1 MKFILFNLLSSLD
14 EILNESNAELL
25 LDIQSSNI
33 WKIIFLSVCLLII
46 LTIVIVLFIKIK
58 NIENKKGDKK

>member
-1 MKFILFNLLSSLD
+1 MKYILFNLLASLD

-46 LTIVIVLFIKIK
+46 LTIVTVLFIKIK